1 MARSVGI
8 ESGSGAARR
17 LAATIAVG
25 ALVALSAFVFV
36 EPAVH
41 PPAGAGGKAAGGREL
56 LGALLESG
64 SASKRESRVR
74 DGGSRVVLT
83 NAAWD
88 RLGVGQRESLAHH
101 LDALG
106 GAWEIRAGAAAKDS
120 DAIVDDQ
127 PVLTSRLW
135 APSSPRGVVR

>member
-8 ESGSGAARR
+8 ESGSVAARR

-25 ALVALSAFVFV
+25 ALVALSALVFV
-36 EPAVH
+36 EPACSPRPRVGSD
-41 PPAGAGGKAAGGREL
+41 PAHGREL

-64 SASKRESRVR
+64 SASRRESRVR

-88 RLGVGQRESLAHH
+88 RLGVGQRESLAQH

-106 GAWEIRAGAAAKDS
+106 GAWEIRVGAAAKDS
-120 DAIVDDQ
+120 DAIVGDQ

-135 APSSPRGVVR
+135 APSSRGIVR